1 MTEDASQ
8 PLEARIRPYIGV
20 TIGPIEVAQ
29 DAVNEP
35 MIRHWCQAMGDANPA
50 YTDPGKAKASVHGGI
65 VAPPT
70 MLQAWILPGY
80 EMAQP
85 AQGSLNKQQELH
97 AIFNELGYTG
107 VVATNCDQVYDRYLK
122 PGDRVS
128 ATTVIESIS
137 PEKATGLGTGRFI
150 ETRTTFTDQDGKRVG
165 EMMFRVL
172 KFKPAQQ
179 PQAAA
184 ETAKAAPAK
193 PARIPPVLGHDNQWW
208 WDAVRSGELRIQ
220 RCTSCGTLR
229 HPPRPMCGECQSLEW
244 DTVQASGRGTVNSFV
259 VVHYPPVPGYDLPL
273 AVALVDLEEGTRLVA
288 NVAGCKPSEVRIGM
302 RVECRIEKVDEKT
315 TLPVFHPVK

>member
-1 MTEDASQ
+1 MTEDANQ
-8 PLEARIRPYIGV
+8 QLEARIRPYVGV
-20 TIGPIEVAQ
+20 TIGPVEVAQ

-70 MLQAWILPGY
+70 MLQAWILPGF

-85 AQGSLNKQQELH
+85 AQGARNKQQELH
-97 AIFNELGYTG
+97 AIFNEFGYTG

-122 PGDRVS
+122 PGERVS

-137 PEKATGLGTGRFI
+137 PEKVTGLGAGRFI
-150 ETRTTFTDQDGKRVG
+150 ETRTTFTDQNGKRVG
-165 EMMFRVL
+165 EMVFRVL

-179 PQAAA
+179 AQAGA

-193 PARIPPVLGHDNQWW
+193 PTRIPPVLGHDNQWW
-208 WDAVRSGELRIQ
+208 WDAIRGGELRIQ
-220 RCTSCGTLR
+220 RCKSCGTLR

-315 TLPVFHPVK
+315 TLPVFHPAK